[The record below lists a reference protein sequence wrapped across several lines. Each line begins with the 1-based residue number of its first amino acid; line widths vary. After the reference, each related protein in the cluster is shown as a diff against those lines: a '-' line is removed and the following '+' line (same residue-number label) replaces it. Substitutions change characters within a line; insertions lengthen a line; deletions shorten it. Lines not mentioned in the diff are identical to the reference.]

1 MKKLLSTVLATV
13 ILTSCSDFLNVKPQG
28 MVIPSADEE
37 FGAIMHRHIQDI
49 EGGADD
55 LIIGNMETIARLEG
69 IADDLDAN
77 IKVGSIPAFAGDL
90 INTRMTDYR
99 EYFSIV
105 KDCNIVIENLDG
117 RTSKEASNVLACA
130 YAIKGI
136 CYFHLMRDFCEAWD
150 ASDPSSQ
157 PGLPLVDRFDIEDRT
172 NRSSLRETADYTA
185 TLLKKSLSCKMADG
199 LYFFTE
205 YIVKSYLA
213 RLYFWTEDWDGT
225 VDVCTDIM
233 KNSGIKL
240 TSLADYADMIQSA
253 KDKKGE
259 VIVRSHIN
267 DASELDW
274 YFSYEKGYIR
284 TRPASM
290 SFVRLFGEKPSDD
303 VRFGVCLDSKLFNNK
318 TPEMRIRMSE
328 ILLMLSEA
336 YCHQGNSEK
345 ALELLNSLRR
355 ERIAGVQDYTAA
367 TLPAVR
373 KGDRICED
381 AEGKALSPLLQA
393 IFDERRKEL
402 FMEGDRWYELKR
414 NGCPEWWIINNG
426 LKYTVKEYLYT
437 APIYKSDVD
446 LNTEMKQNKGYE

>member
-1 MKKLLSTVLATV
+1 MKKTLPIILACA
-13 ILTSCSDFLNVKPQG
+13 ILTSCSGFLNVKPQG
-28 MVIPSADEE
+28 MVIPSTDEE

-55 LIIGNMETIARLEG
+55 LIVGNMETIVRLEG

-90 INTRMTDYR
+90 INTRMSDYR

-117 RTSKEASNVLACA
+117 RASEEASNVLACA
-130 YAIKGI
+130 YAIKGV
-136 CYFHLMRDFCEAWD
+136 CYFNMLRDFCEAWD
-150 ASDPSSQ
+150 ASSPSSQ

-172 NRSSLRETADYTA
+172 SRSSLRETADYTA
-185 TLLKKSLSCKMADG
+185 ALLKKSLSYKMTGG

-205 YIVKSYLA
+205 YVVKSYLA
-213 RLYFWTEDWDGT
+213 KLYFWTEDWDET
-225 VDVCTDIM
+225 VAVCTDIM
-233 KNSGIKL
+233 DNSGIRL
-240 TSLADYADMIQSA
+240 TSIADYESMIQSA

-274 YFSYEKGYIR
+274 YFSYEKNYLH
-284 TRPASM
+284 TRPVSL
-290 SFVRLFGEKPSDD
+290 SFVRLFGDAPSED
-303 VRFGVCLDSKLFNNK
+303 VRFSVCLDSKLFNNK
-318 TPEMRIRMSE
+318 TPEMKIRMSE

-336 YCHQGNSEK
+336 YCHQGNSGK
-345 ALELLNSLRR
+345 ALELLNTLRR
-355 ERIAGVQDYTAA
+355 ERIAGVEDYTAA
-367 TLPAVR
+367 TLPSVR
-373 KGDRICED
+373 KGERICED
-381 AEGKALSPLLQA
+381 AEGKALTPLLQA

-446 LNTEMKQNKGYE
+446 LNPEMIQNKGYE